1 MSLDRGTRIY
11 LGVLIAFVALLIALW
26 AVDHD
31 WRAGE
36 LSDQLQEDP
45 EIAAYPFPFR
55 VISVSNGVAVVTSPR
70 SAAFSVLH
78 FLTIIDP
85 QLANLDSDDP
95 AVIAAQ
101 KRLAHI
107 QGKVAK
113 RLKQEPD
120 IDRIRW
126 QLDRQWFSDHG
137 VRVDN

>member
-1 MSLDRGTRIY
+1 MALDRGTRIY
-11 LGVLIAFVALLIALW
+11 TGILIAFIALLAGLW
-26 AVDHD
+26 AIDHD

-36 LSDQLQEDP
+36 LNDILQDDP

-55 VISVSNGVAVVTSPR
+55 VISVSNGVAVVGSPR
-70 SAAFSVLH
+70 SPSFSVLH
-78 FLTIIDP
+78 FLAITDP
-85 QLANLDSDDP
+85 HLSNLDPDDP

-120 IDRIRW
+120 IERIRW
-126 QLDRQWFSDHG
+126 QLDSQWFHEHG
-137 VRVDN
+137 VNVGG